1 MSYIQL
7 IATISTLLGLLGT
20 IHGLIQ
26 SFAAVASADPS
37 QKAEL
42 LALGIS
48 KAMNTTYLGLL
59 AAISV
64 MVIYTVLASKAEK
77 ITNDIDEFSV
87 KLLDILG
94 TKKHNPE
101 A

>member
-1 MSYIQL
+1 M
-7 IATISTLLGLLGT
+7 
-20 IHGLIQ
+20 
-26 SFAAVASADPS
+26 ASADPS

-64 MVIYTVLASKAEK
+64 MVIYTILQAKADK
-77 ITNDIDEFSV
+77 IIADIDEYSV
-87 KLLDILG
+87 KLLDLLG
-94 TKKHNPE
+94 TKKQNPE